1 MPVYYP
7 PPIYGPTRDDL
18 LGLPAGTATCHR
30 CGASVLWAI
39 DGRPGDRPQ
48 NRDGT
53 AHHQTCDIP
62 DRGDPEMNARA
73 TAMPPPAAVSP
84 PTGPTL
90 TVTVGPRN
98 AYTDPESGLRYYR
111 WGDRDLPS
119 VTSIRRMA
127 GLPHGLH
134 QWAIGKVI
142 DAAID
147 RHRDIGERLATG
159 DPAAV
164 ALIRHELRAAA
175 TAERDAA
182 ASLGTAVHDAA
193 AAGLTLDEVSS
204 AIAPRLRQF
213 YDWLAKSS
221 AEILGSEFQCWN
233 LELGYAG
240 TADALVRLRDGS
252 VWLVDYKTGKG
263 VYGEFAL
270 QLIAYSMA
278 EFVGEDGVVNDD
290 LTALL
295 HQISGMAILHLG
307 GDGWEF
313 RAIEA
318 DPATWSA
325 FRGLLAFAVWMKE
338 HGTADS
344 ITTAIRGSGT

>member
-1 MPVYYP
+1 MTAVVAAP
-7 PPIYGPTRDDL
+7 PP
-18 LGLPAGTATCHR
+18 
-30 CGASVLWAI
+30 
-39 DGRPGDRPQ
+39 
-48 NRDGT
+48 
-53 AHHQTCDIP
+53 
-62 DRGDPEMNARA
+62 
-73 TAMPPPAAVSP
+73 
-84 PTGPTL
+84 GPTL

-98 AYTDPESGLRYYR
+98 AYTDPESGLRYYV
-111 WGDRDLPS
+111 WQGRDLPS

-142 DAAID
+142 DAAING
-147 RHRDIGERLATG
+147 HKGIGERLASG

-164 ALIRHELRAAA
+164 AVIKHELRMAA

-204 AIAPRLRQF
+204 DIAPRLQQF
-213 YDWLAKSS
+213 YDWLAKSG
-221 AEILGSEFQCWN
+221 AEILGSEFQVWN
-233 LELGYAG
+233 LTLGYAG

-252 VWLVDYKTGKG
+252 IWVVDYKTGKG

-270 QLIAYSMA
+270 QLIAYLMA
-278 EFVGEDGVVNDD
+278 EFVGNDGVVDD
-290 LTALL
+290 ELTGHLL
-295 HQISGMAILHLG
+295 AASGMAILHLG

-318 DPATWSA
+318 DAATWSA
-325 FRGLLAFAVWMKE
+325 FRGLLAFAVWMKD

-344 ITTAIRGSGT
+344 ITTASRRSEVVG